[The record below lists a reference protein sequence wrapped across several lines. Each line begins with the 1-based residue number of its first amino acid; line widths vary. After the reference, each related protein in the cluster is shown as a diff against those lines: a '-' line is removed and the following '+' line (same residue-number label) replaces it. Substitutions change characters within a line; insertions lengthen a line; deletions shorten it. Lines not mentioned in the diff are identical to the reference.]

1 MRPMLDDLELPQVQE
16 IRTHELRSLAEH
28 KPPGMAGSFLQNLG
42 RRPTLLLLWGVAS
55 GADARAFLAKLETKF
70 RAGKPLPFTADIV
83 TDSTIEKVLVED
95 LKLDEIAGRPERF
108 TYVLTLREL
117 IEPVAPSALGA
128 GAGAGASLAALAALD
143 SDLLAEAA
151 KLTGDLVAGLVA
163 GRELVDAL
171 ARFVP
176 QFTDLLARLRQLGQ
190 PN

>member
-1 MRPMLDDLELPQVQE
+1 MLDDLELPQVQE

-55 GADARAFLAKLETKF
+55 GAGARAFLAKLEAKF
-70 RAGKPLPFTADIV
+70 RAGKPVPFTADIV

-117 IEPVAPSALGA
+117 IEPVAPSAAGIA
-128 GAGAGASLAALAALD
+128 GAGLADLAALD

-171 ARFVP
+171 TRFVP
-176 QFTDLLARLRQLGQ
+176 QFTDLLARLRQLGSSH
-190 PN
+190 